1 MRWTLSDKGRPITSE
16 RRRSVL
22 NLETGAE
29 GFASV
34 GWRKGPGGRF
44 PFLFGAV
51 TRPHRDSNGDEN
63 GDATTLD
70 GDPEF
75 V

>member
-1 MRWTLSDKGRPITSE
+1 MAKWTLSSSEPIQHES
-16 RRRSVL
+16 RRLVR
-22 NLETGAE
+22 NTETGQE

-34 GWRKGPGGRF
+34 GRRDGH

-51 TRPHRDSNGDEN
+51 TRPHLDSNGMET
-63 GDATTLD
+63 GDSTTLD

-75 V
+75 A